1 MKKKKKNYINDL
13 INLKYGKMK
22 EIIIE
27 LGSLKLRVEGRSME
41 PTIQNGELIN
51 VISPMEINIGDI
63 LLYQRRYDLLLH
75 RVIEKE
81 PMLCMKGDNEN
92 FQEYIDTESVIGKY
106 NNDVENNNIT
116 KTFNISDGN
125 YMIEFQVQNGIL
137 EKIEV
142 YSN

>member
-1 MKKKKKNYINDL
+1 MKKTKKNYISDL
-13 INLKYGKMK
+13 INLKYDKMK

-51 VISPMEINIGDI
+51 VVPPVEISIGDI

-81 PMLCMKGDNEN
+81 LMLCMKGDN
-92 FQEYIDTESVIGKY
+92 
-106 NNDVENNNIT
+106 
-116 KTFNISDGN
+116 
-125 YMIEFQVQNGIL
+125 
-137 EKIEV
+137 
-142 YSN
+142 